1 MLRST
6 FLIGMLG
13 VPLAACGDAPTGPAP
28 ASPALPATAPDDAR
42 TPQSDAP
49 VAGVAAKRALSEM
62 VEAALVAAA
71 EKTGLA
77 RSELKVVSADAVV
90 WADGSIGCAQPGM
103 NYTMALVPG
112 YRIVIEARGQTL
124 DYHATERGYL
134 ILCPP
139 GRSAGTA
146 REETR

>member
-13 VPLAACGDAPTGPAP
+13 VPLAACGDAPDG
-28 ASPALPATAPDDAR
+28 PALPATASNAAR

-49 VAGVAAKRALSEM
+49 AAGVAAKRTLSEM
-62 VEAALVAAA
+62 VESAVVAAA

-90 WADGSIGCAQPGM
+90 WADGSIGCAEPGM
-103 NYTMALVPG
+103 NYTMALVRG
-112 YRIVIEARGQTL
+112 YRIIIDAQGETL

-134 ILCPP
+134 LLCPP